1 MVAVSAAAARPSK
14 TCEVMDARRGPAEHR
29 SPIHPVRKS
38 LMSDI
43 QRLIDDHLAAYADP
57 DRQRRSDA
65 VRRLWG
71 EDAQLIDPPLAARGH
86 AQIIDQAEQ
95 LLAQFPGHRFRRSSG
110 IDLHHGVARYAWQ
123 LLAPGGQVVLEG
135 CDFAQL
141 DGHGRLAQVSG
152 FFGPLPALEA
162 AA

>member
-1 MVAVSAAAARPSK
+1 
-14 TCEVMDARRGPAEHR
+14 
-29 SPIHPVRKS
+29 
-38 LMSDI
+38 MSDI

-65 VRRLWG
+65 VQRLWA

-86 AQIIDQAEQ
+86 AQIVEQTDQ
-95 LLAQFPGHRFRRSSG
+95 LLSQFPGHRFRRSSG
-110 IDLHHGVARYAWQ
+110 IDLHHGTARYGWQ
-123 LLAPGGQVVLEG
+123 LLAPSGQVVLEG
-135 CDFAQL
+135 IDIAQL
-141 DGHGRLAQVSG
+141 GDDGRLARVTG